1 MPRGTRNKGYE
12 TSSKDHLIDVK
23 TNQCGY
29 CGKVFANSQR
39 LDYHLEM
46 MVCFGKLYVCKRC
59 FAVFDQPCKLTE
71 HQRFPLVKCEP
82 GKGVHIDLK
91 GDDLIIERIV

>member
-1 MPRGTRNKGYE
+1 MPRTKSIVE
-12 TSSKDHLIDVK
+12 ESKDKSHHINVK

-29 CGKVFANSQR
+29 CGQIFANSQR

-59 FAVFDQPCKLTE
+59 FAVFDQPCKLLE
-71 HQRFPLVKCEP
+71 HQRLPLVKCEP
-82 GKGVHIDLK
+82 SKGVDISVVD
-91 GDDLIIERIV
+91 DDLIITRKV